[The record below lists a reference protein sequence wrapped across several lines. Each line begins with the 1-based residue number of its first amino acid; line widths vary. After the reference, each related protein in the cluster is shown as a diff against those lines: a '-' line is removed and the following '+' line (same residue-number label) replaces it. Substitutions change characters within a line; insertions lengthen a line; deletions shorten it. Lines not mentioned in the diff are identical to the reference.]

1 VFKDAPIQAF
11 AMTFLNALFLLLLP
25 ILIIG
30 HRYTGRM
37 EAHGDGPMAA
47 VPPGAREEKGSSSIA
62 LP

>member
-1 VFKDAPIQAF
+1 MIF
-11 AMTFLNALFLLLLP
+11 AYTAILP

-47 VPPGAREEKGSSSIA
+47 VPGCAHTQELEKKRAAA
-62 LP
+62 LSPYLEGLDP